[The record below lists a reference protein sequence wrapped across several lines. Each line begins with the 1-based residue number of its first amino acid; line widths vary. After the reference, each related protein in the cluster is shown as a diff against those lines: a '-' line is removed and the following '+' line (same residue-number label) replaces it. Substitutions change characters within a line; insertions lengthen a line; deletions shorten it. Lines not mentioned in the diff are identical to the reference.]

1 MHTPGNVFERFHLC
15 FHAKTDANTN
25 NLLQKLELIQY
36 IENIFPCFVKT
47 GVKTIKEMKTFLK
60 TLGNDARVH
69 IALVDG
75 LRLKWDGSK
84 RVNQSRN
91 CCHH

>member
-1 MHTPGNVFERFHLC
+1 MHTVTFSSVFLC

-36 IENIFPCFVKT
+36 IENIFPWSV
-47 GVKTIKEMKTFLK
+47 KEMKTFLK

-69 IALVDG
+69 IAL
-75 LRLKWDGSK
+75 
-84 RVNQSRN
+84 NTN
-91 CCHH
+91 